1 MKIQLDSLV
10 ITEYCSNNIEKCH
23 FVKEIAKDH
32 LVCYFVSK
40 VMDEFFED
48 SDQLEDIFVGASYI
62 VQDNNDLIGFIHLS
76 FVHEDV
82 LNLHYG
88 VHPKFRRNVKH
99 YGAKIL
105 KETKNCLFERFSDVS
120 EIELY
125 INEINRG
132 SIKCAEEAGYIYR
145 KEFSN
150 RRGTR
155 FKIYTAKR

>member
-23 FVKEIAKDH
+23 FVKDIANDRLTCH
-32 LVCYFVSK
+32 FVSK
-40 VMDEFFED
+40 AMDEFFLD
-48 SDQLEDIFVGASYI
+48 SDELEDIYVGASYI
-62 VQDNNDLIGFIHLS
+62 VQDDNDLVGFIRLA

-88 VHPKFRRNVKH
+88 VHPKFRKNSKH
-99 YGAKIL
+99 YGARIL
-105 KETKNCLFERFSDVS
+105 KETKNCLFEKFNNIS

-125 INEINRG
+125 INEINMG

-145 KEFSN
+145 REFSN
-150 RRGTR
+150 REGTK
-155 FKIYTAKR
+155 FKIYTVRR